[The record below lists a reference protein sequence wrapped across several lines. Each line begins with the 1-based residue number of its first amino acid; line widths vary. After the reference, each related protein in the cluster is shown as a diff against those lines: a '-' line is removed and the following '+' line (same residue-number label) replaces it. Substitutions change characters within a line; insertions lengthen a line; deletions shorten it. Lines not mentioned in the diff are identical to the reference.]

1 MEEFYM
7 VVIVVNV
14 GSTSLKFKLFEMD
27 DETILAEGKIEG
39 ISKEKSEYKFSSK
52 DGIIQQGTE
61 SFADYNAGINRI
73 LKFLIN
79 EAKIIKDIKEITAV
93 GFKTVIA
100 KGINDAVL
108 LTDDVV
114 EKMEEF
120 IPVAPAHNPSY
131 INAIKNIK
139 QLLPDKSLVGL
150 FEPAFHKTIPEYAYC
165 YGVPYEWIEKY
176 GIRKYGFHGASLR
189 YVSERITNILGKT
202 DLKQIIC
209 HLGGSSSIGA
219 VKDGKSIDTSM
230 GFSPQSGIP
239 HSTRHGDLDPFVV
252 LYLMKKENLFVDDM
266 IEKLSKESGLLGISG
281 VSGEMKDI
289 VESAKNGNK
298 RAQLAIDSF
307 VYNVKKYIGSY
318 IAILEG
324 LDVLVFTGGIGEGSD
339 LIREKIC
346 SGLEF
351 LGIKINSQK
360 NKNVPKDIEV
370 EISLS
375 DSKAKIFVVPTNEEI
390 IVARAT
396 VDVVRK
402 HNLGFK

>member
-1 MEEFYM
+1 MI
-7 VVIVVNV
+7 VIVVNV

-27 DETILAEGKIEG
+27 NETILAEGKIEG
-39 ISKEKSEYKFSSK
+39 ISKEKSEFKFSSK
-52 DGIIQQGTE
+52 DGITRQGVE
-61 SFADYNAGINRI
+61 SFANYNAGLDKI
-73 LKFLIN
+73 LKFIIN
-79 EAKIIKDIKEITAV
+79 DAEIVGDINEITAV

-108 LTDDVV
+108 LNDDVIQ
-114 EKMEEF
+114 KMEEF
-120 IPVAPAHNPSY
+120 IPIAPSHNPPY

-139 QLLPDKSLVGL
+139 QLLPDKLLVGL

-165 YGVPYEWIEKY
+165 YGLPYEWIEKY

-189 YVSERITNILGKT
+189 YVSEQVTKILRVNN
-202 DLKQIIC
+202 LKQIIC
-209 HLGGSSSIGA
+209 HLGGSSSICA

-239 HSTRHGDLDPFVV
+239 HSTRPGDLDPFVV
-252 LYLMKKENLFVDDM
+252 LYLMKKENLTVDDM
-266 IEKLSKESGLLGISG
+266 IKKLSKESGLLGISG

-289 VESAKNGNK
+289 VESAENGNK
-298 RAQLAIDSF
+298 RALLAIDSF

-324 LDVLVFTGGIGEGSD
+324 LDVLAFTGGIGERSD

-351 LGIKINSQK
+351 LGIKIDAEK
-360 NKNVPKDIEV
+360 NKNVSKGMKEVDI
-370 EISLS
+370 SS
-375 DSKAKIFVVPTNEEI
+375 RDSKVKILVVPTNEEI

-396 VDVVRK
+396 VDVVK
-402 HNLGFK
+402 KIL

>member
-1 MEEFYM
+1 
-7 VVIVVNV
+7 
-14 GSTSLKFKLFEMD
+14 MD
-27 DETILAEGKIEG
+27 NEIILAEGKIEG
-39 ISKEKSEYKFSSK
+39 ISKEKSEFKFSSK
-52 DGIIQQGTE
+52 DGTTRQGIE
-61 SFADYNAGINRI
+61 SFANYNAGLDKI
-73 LKFLIN
+73 LKFIIN
-79 EAKIIKDIKEITAV
+79 DAKIVSNINEITAV

-108 LTDDVV
+108 LTDDVIQ
-114 EKMEEF
+114 KMEEF
-120 IPVAPAHNPSY
+120 IPIAPSHNPPY

-139 QLLPDKSLVGL
+139 QLLPGKPLVGL

-165 YGVPYEWIEKY
+165 YGLPYEWIEKY

-189 YVSERITNILGKT
+189 YVSERVTKILGKNN
-202 DLKQIIC
+202 LKQIIC
-209 HLGGSSSIGA
+209 HLGGSSSICA
-219 VKDGKSIDTSM
+219 VKGGKSIDTSM

-239 HSTRHGDLDPFVV
+239 HSTRPGDLDPFVV
-252 LYLMKKENLFVDDM
+252 LYLMKKENLTVDDV
-266 IEKLSKESGLLGISG
+266 IKKLSKESGLLGISG

-289 VESAKNGNK
+289 VESAKNGNE
-298 RAQLAIDSF
+298 RSLLAIDTF

-324 LDVLVFTGGIGEGSD
+324 LDVLAFTGGIGERSD

-351 LGIKINSQK
+351 LGIKIDAEK
-360 NKNVPKDIEV
+360 NKNVSKEIKEIDISSRE
-370 EISLS
+370 
-375 DSKAKIFVVPTNEEI
+375 SKVKILIVPTNEEI

-402 HNLGFK
+402 NL

>member
-1 MEEFYM
+1 MI
-7 VVIVVNV
+7 VIVVNV
-14 GSTSLKFKLFEMD
+14 GSTSLKFKLYEMD
-27 DETILAEGKIEG
+27 NEIILAEGKIEG
-39 ISKEKSEYKFSSK
+39 ISKEKSEFKFSSK
-52 DGIIQQGTE
+52 DGTTRQGIE
-61 SFADYNAGINRI
+61 SFANYNAGLDKI
-73 LKFLIN
+73 LKFIIN
-79 EAKIIKDIKEITAV
+79 DAKIVSNINEITAV

-108 LTDDVV
+108 LTDDVIQ
-114 EKMEEF
+114 KMEEF
-120 IPVAPAHNPSY
+120 IPIAPSHNPPY

-139 QLLPDKSLVGL
+139 QLLPGKPLVGL

-165 YGVPYEWIEKY
+165 YGLPYEWIEKY

-189 YVSERITNILGKT
+189 YVSERVTKILGKNN
-202 DLKQIIC
+202 LKQIIC
-209 HLGGSSSIGA
+209 HLGGSSSICA
-219 VKDGKSIDTSM
+219 VKGGKSIDTSM

-239 HSTRHGDLDPFVV
+239 HSTRPGDLDPFVV
-252 LYLMKKENLFVDDM
+252 LYLMKKENLTVDDV
-266 IEKLSKESGLLGISG
+266 IKKLSKESGLLGISG

-289 VESAKNGNK
+289 VESAKNGNE
-298 RAQLAIDSF
+298 RSLLAIDTF

-324 LDVLVFTGGIGEGSD
+324 LDVLAFTGGIGERSD

-351 LGIKINSQK
+351 LGIKIDAEK
-360 NKNVPKDIEV
+360 NKNVSKEIKEIDISSRE
-370 EISLS
+370 
-375 DSKAKIFVVPTNEEI
+375 SKVKILIVPTNEEI

-402 HNLGFK
+402 NL

>member
-1 MEEFYM
+1 MI
-7 VVIVVNV
+7 VIVVNV
-14 GSTSLKFKLFEMD
+14 GSTSLKFKLYEMD
-27 DETILAEGKIEG
+27 NETILAEGKIEG
-39 ISKEKSEYKFSSK
+39 ISKEKSEFKFSSK
-52 DGIIQQGTE
+52 DGITRQGVE
-61 SFADYNAGINRI
+61 SFANYNAGLDKI
-73 LKFLIN
+73 LKFIIN
-79 EAKIIKDIKEITAV
+79 DAEIVGDINEITAV

-108 LTDDVV
+108 LNDDVIQ
-114 EKMEEF
+114 KMEEF
-120 IPVAPAHNPSY
+120 IPIAPSHNPPY

-139 QLLPDKSLVGL
+139 QLLPDKLLVGL

-165 YGVPYEWIEKY
+165 YGLPYEWIEKY

-189 YVSERITNILGKT
+189 YVSEQVTKILRVNN
-202 DLKQIIC
+202 LKQIIC
-209 HLGGSSSIGA
+209 HLGGSSSICA

-239 HSTRHGDLDPFVV
+239 HSTRPGDLDPFVV
-252 LYLMKKENLFVDDM
+252 LYLMKKENLTVDDM
-266 IEKLSKESGLLGISG
+266 IKKLSKESGLLGISG

-289 VESAKNGNK
+289 VESAENGNK
-298 RAQLAIDSF
+298 RALLAIDSF

-324 LDVLVFTGGIGEGSD
+324 LDVLAFTGGIGERSD

-351 LGIKINSQK
+351 LGIKIDAEK
-360 NKNVPKDIEV
+360 NKNVSKGMKEVDI
-370 EISLS
+370 SS
-375 DSKAKIFVVPTNEEI
+375 RDSKVKILVVPTNEEI

-396 VDVVRK
+396 VDVVK
-402 HNLGFK
+402 KIL

>member
-1 MEEFYM
+1 MI
-7 VVIVVNV
+7 VIVVNV
-14 GSTSLKFKLFEMD
+14 GSTSLKFKLYEMD
-27 DETILAEGKIEG
+27 NEIILAEGKIEG
-39 ISKEKSEYKFSSK
+39 ISKEKSEFKFSSK
-52 DGIIQQGTE
+52 IGITRQGIE
-61 SFADYNAGINRI
+61 SFANYNAGLDKI
-73 LKFLIN
+73 LKFIIN
-79 EAKIIKDIKEITAV
+79 DAKIVSNINEITAV

-108 LTDDVV
+108 LTDDVIQ
-114 EKMEEF
+114 KMEEF
-120 IPVAPAHNPSY
+120 IPIAPSHNPPY

-139 QLLPDKSLVGL
+139 QLLPGKPLVGL

-165 YGVPYEWIEKY
+165 YGLPYEWIEKY

-189 YVSERITNILGKT
+189 YVSERVTKILGKNN
-202 DLKQIIC
+202 LKQIIC
-209 HLGGSSSIGA
+209 HLGGSSSICA
-219 VKDGKSIDTSM
+219 VKGGKSIDTSM

-239 HSTRHGDLDPFVV
+239 HSTRPGDLDPFVV
-252 LYLMKKENLFVDDM
+252 LYLMKKENLTVDDV
-266 IEKLSKESGLLGISG
+266 IKKLSKESGLLGISG

-289 VESAKNGNK
+289 VESAKNGNE
-298 RAQLAIDSF
+298 RSLLAIDTF

-324 LDVLVFTGGIGEGSD
+324 LDVLAFTGGIGERSD

-351 LGIKINSQK
+351 LGIKIDAEK
-360 NKNVPKDIEV
+360 NKNVSKEIKEIDISSRE
-370 EISLS
+370 
-375 DSKAKIFVVPTNEEI
+375 SKVKILIVPTNEEI

-402 HNLGFK
+402 NL